1 MIKNITIVGLVA
13 TLFLALGYFTI
24 KVNAVQTKYEKTC
37 ESSVKK
43 SEKISQLV
51 KELKE
56 LK

>member
-24 KVNAVQTKYEKTC
+24 KVNAMQTKYEKTC

-43 SEKISQLV
+43 SEKISQFV